1 MQTRTEL
8 TAVFDCS
15 LERAFKSPMLC
26 DITKVHS
33 GYGMMT
39 PITHCTEDE
48 MWGKVGGSRRTFM
61 AGSFFYKAGQFAMDR
76 VVERRE
82 NEYWKIELYDIK
94 PWILAIN
101 KFEGEWSTM
110 RTADSKIRIRYVY
123 TLFSDQWILY
133 PLQWLFTKTVWR
145 IYMRHVIEKVRGL
158 AMSEAPYMHD

>member
-8 TAVFDCS
+8 TTVFNCS

-39 PITHCTEDE
+39 RITHCTEDE
-48 MWGKVGGSRRTFM
+48 TWGKVGGSRRTFM
-61 AGSFFYKAGQFAMDR
+61 AGSFLYKPGQFAMDK
-76 VVERRE
+76 VLERRE
-82 NEYWKIELYDIK
+82 NEYWKIQLYEIK
-94 PWILAIN
+94 PWILGFN
-101 KFEGEWSTM
+101 KFEGEWFTT
-110 RTADSKIRIRYVY
+110 REAENKIHIRYVY

-133 PLQWLFTKTVWR
+133 PFQWLFTKTIWR

-158 AMSEAPYMHD
+158 VTSEAPYLHE